1 VNGSE
6 RLELWYPQAS
16 DGVRAALEA
25 HACKGWRV
33 HFGEARPAQVHW
45 LIHGRPTAAQLDED
59 PGLRGVVIPWSGLPV
74 GTRELLLERRHL
86 RVHNL
91 HHNATAVAE
100 MAIALLLAAIR
111 RLPAADAAL
120 RRGDWTPR
128 YAERSGTTL
137 AGRRALILGGGAIGS
152 RVARI
157 LGAME
162 VRVDV
167 LRRRPRAEAPFPEHG
182 PEALDA
188 LLPERSI
195 LINALPAT
203 PATSGLIDARRL
215 ARLPAGSAV
224 VNVGRADVFDERALY
239 EALHGGALGAAG
251 LDVWYRYPASEAE
264 RTNTP
269 PSEFPFGEL
278 PNVALSPHRAGH
290 LADTEGERARHLVE
304 LFGALASGGAAPGR
318 VDVEAGY

>member
-1 VNGSE
+1 MNESE
-6 RLELWYPQAS
+6 RLELWYPRAS
-16 DGVRAALEA
+16 DGVRRAMKTCVGEN
-25 HACKGWRV
+25 WRV
-33 HFGEARPAQVHW
+33 HFSRVRPREVHW
-45 LIHGRPTAAQLDED
+45 LIEGRPTAAQLDCD
-59 PGLRGVVIPWSGLPV
+59 SDLRGVVIPWSGLPP
-74 GTRELLLERRHL
+74 GTRDLLLERTHL

-100 MAIALLLAAIR
+100 MAVALLLAAIR

-128 YAERSGTTL
+128 YTERSGTTL
-137 AGRRALILGGGAIGS
+137 AGRRALVLGGGAIGS
-152 RVARI
+152 RVARVLDA
-157 LGAME
+157 LG
-162 VRVDV
+162 VRVEV
-167 LRRRPRAEAPFPEHG
+167 LRRRPRSHAPFPEHG

-188 LLPERSI
+188 LLPECSI
-195 LINALPAT
+195 LINALPGT
-203 PATSGLIDARRL
+203 PATSGLMDRARL
-215 ARLPAGSAV
+215 NRLPAGSAV

-239 EALHGGALGAAG
+239 EGLRDGVLGAAG

-264 RTNTP
+264 RANTA

-290 LADTEGERARHLVE
+290 LADTEDERARHLIE
-304 LFGALASGGAAPGR
+304 LFAALANGDGAAGR

>member
-1 VNGSE
+1 MNADE
-6 RLELWYPQAS
+6 PLQLWYPQAS
-16 DGVRAALEA
+16 EAVRAALEA
-25 HACKGWRV
+25 RAGESWRV
-33 HFGEARPAQVHW
+33 HFGEVRPAQAHW
-45 LIHGRPTAAQLDED
+45 LIHGRPTAAQLDDD
-59 PGLRGVVIPWSGLPV
+59 PHLRGVVIPWSGLPA
-74 GTRELLLERRHL
+74 GTRELLLERPHL

-111 RLPAADAAL
+111 RLPEADAAL

-152 RVARI
+152 RIARI

-162 VRVDV
+162 LRVEV
-167 LRRRPRAEAPFPEHG
+167 LRRRPRSEAPFPEHG

-188 LLPERSI
+188 LLPESSV
-195 LINALPAT
+195 LVNALPAT

-215 ARLPAGSAV
+215 ALLPADSAV
-224 VNVGRADVFDERALY
+224 VNVGRAEVFDERALF

-264 RTNTP
+264 RANTA

-290 LADTEGERARHLVE
+290 LTDTEGERARHLVE
-304 LFGALASGGAAPGR
+304 LFGALACGDDAPGR